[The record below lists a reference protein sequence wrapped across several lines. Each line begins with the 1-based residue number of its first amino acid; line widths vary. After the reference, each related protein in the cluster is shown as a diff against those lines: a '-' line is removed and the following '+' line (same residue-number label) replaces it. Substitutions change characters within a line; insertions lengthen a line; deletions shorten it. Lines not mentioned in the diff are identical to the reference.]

1 MWIKI
6 CGNTNLDDARHAIDA
21 GADALGFVFAPS
33 PRRVTCEQVASITA
47 LLPAGVEKY
56 GVFGDAGFDEILAIV
71 YTAGLTGVQL
81 HGSTDTGLPLRLR
94 TYFAAQ
100 SRLISIVSVL
110 HFDPNVTGGPS
121 VTGDLSGNP
130 VPGFEHQLTSLAQD
144 HAVDAAL
151 VDSRTANAAGGTGLT
166 FNWQA
171 AQTSFLR
178 MAPHLR
184 IIAAGGLR
192 PENVAEAIHTLRP
205 WGVDV
210 VTGVEASPGRKDHAR
225 VTTFIRN
232 AKEAFALQSN
242 AARTEAPPMQ
252 TR

>member
-33 PRRVTCEQVASITA
+33 ARRVTCEQVASITA

-71 YTAGLTGVQL
+71 YAAGLTGVQL
-81 HGSTDTGLPLRLR
+81 HGSADTGLPLRLR

-100 SRLISIVSVL
+100 GRLISIVSVL
-110 HFDPNVTGGPS
+110 HLDTN
-121 VTGDLSGNP
+121 VTGDLSVNP
-130 VPGFEHQLTSLAQD
+130 ADVFEHQLTSLAQD

-151 VDSRTANAAGGTGLT
+151 VDSHTANAAGGTGLT

-171 AQTSFLR
+171 ARPSFLR
-178 MAPHLR
+178 MAAHLR

-232 AKEAFALQSN
+232 AKEAFALQGS